1 MLRWRFFVCPLL
13 ESVMERDQKDPPLPG
28 ENNAKES
35 PAEQRAREARTQ
47 RNHEEA
53 LEETFPASDPISP
66 FVPAKPPV
74 DDSTSDSS
82 DAQRSI
88 GDRPS
93 PGQGVKGSGT
103 GSGSAPDPSGS
114 TQPNFGDVGSSG
126 GTPGFA
132 G

>member
-74 DDSTSDSS
+74 DDSTSGSS